1 MASEADLTDAK
12 IIEKIE
18 ALHAS
23 VRERSEARHARHE
36 RPQVTF
42 KIDALDPDLQSVVDA
57 GANHGQELNTL
68 LLLQIIRLLR
78 TKEPPK

>member
-1 MASEADLTDAK
+1 MASEDASDAALAA
-12 IIEKIE
+12 KIE
-18 ALHAS
+18 ALQEQ
-23 VRERSEARHARHE
+23 VKQRGRET
-36 RPQVTF
+36 VTF
-42 KIDALDPDLQSVVDA
+42 KLDPLDADLQAVVDA